1 MPWIP
6 LSFFLMLI
14 VFAAFQ
20 VLLLMTRF
28 GRDIYAVGGNE
39 EAARLAGI
47 RTNLVIMAAYSLA
60 GFAAAITA
68 LIMVARFTTSTE
80 ALGTGMELT
89 AIAAAVIGGVS
100 LAGGTGSIFG
110 PILGAFLMGAILIGL
125 TLLGIGQFVQQI
137 ITGVILLAAISNDRL
152 LAIRR
157 RPRLETVSSGAN

>member
-1 MPWIP
+1 VDHRIETYYDVGGWLGLTKWVNMPWIP
-6 LSFFLMLI
+6 LSFFLMLT
-14 VFAAFQ
+14 VFASFQ
-20 VLLLMTRF
+20 VLLLTTRF

-89 AIAAAVIGGVS
+89 TIAAAVIGGVS
-100 LAGGTGSIFG
+100 PPEVPARCSDPNRCI
-110 PILGAFLMGAILIGL
+110 PDAAILLGL
-125 TLLGIGQFVQQI
+125 TRS
-137 ITGVILLAAISNDRL
+137 ASA
-152 LAIRR
+152 
-157 RPRLETVSSGAN
+157 SSCSKSLRA